1 MEYAVEWQ
9 AAGMLDVTP
18 HNCLIRE
25 ILQAV
30 VLSKFPW
37 VRKNRTNL
45 EKLLSGAADG
55 LNLFHSYEATKK
67 FTF

>member
-25 ILQAV
+25 IL
-30 VLSKFPW
+30 
-37 VRKNRTNL
+37 